1 MERMNNYTDKNSLEL
16 LFDEIEKNIKSKA
29 FLSALIMSLTI
40 PDMLG
45 KLAYP
50 ELDKVT
56 DRYIKWFDENVRD
69 STFGYLYSENPL
81 GINDF
86 GPKMC
91 GEVCYALRCKLF
103 HEGVNDIK
111 DKTKAR
117 INEFVLSF
125 ADEDFVR
132 GNCSGR
138 DYEFDKYDP
147 ATNTCPEINYLY
159 ISCKGLCK
167 DIIMAAKAFY
177 KDNPDLDYPRLRI
190 NQGHGRARNIW
201 FR

>member
-69 STFGYLYSENPL
+69 LFGLLYSD
-81 GINDF
+81 DF
-86 GPKMC
+86 YKEMDSPRMC
-91 GEVCYALRCKLF
+91 GEVCYRLRCKLL
-103 HEGVNDIK
+103 HEGVNDLE
-111 DKTKAR
+111 DKTG
-117 INEFVLSF
+117 INEFVLSVS
-125 ADEDFVR
+125 DEDFVR
-132 GNCSGR
+132 GNYAGG
-138 DYEFDKYDP
+138 DYLFDQWNP
-147 ATNTCPEINYLY
+147 ETNEVPRVNYLY
-159 ISCKGLCK
+159 ISCKELCTN
-167 DIIMAAKAFY
+167 ITNAAKTFI
-177 KDNPDLDYPRLRI
+177 KNNPNLDYPRLRI
-190 NQGHGRARNIW
+190 NYGGGRISDLW
-201 FR
+201 FIK